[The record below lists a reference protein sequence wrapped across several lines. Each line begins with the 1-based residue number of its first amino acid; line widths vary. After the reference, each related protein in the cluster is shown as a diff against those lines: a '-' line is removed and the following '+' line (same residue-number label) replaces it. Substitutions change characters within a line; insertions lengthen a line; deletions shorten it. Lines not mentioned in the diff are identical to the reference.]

1 METYPPSQEEEIQ
14 LKEYLR
20 IIIHHKWVI
29 LIVFCVVLAA
39 TVFYT
44 AQAPRVYE
52 SSGKVLIELEKET
65 DLFFP
70 TGGMTRNALNNQI
83 EVLKSTPVLQATITK
98 LQKHPE
104 SKNFPIFLAENPV
117 SALREALEITGERE
131 TDIINITYASTN
143 PVECEA
149 VVNNL
154 VDSYVEENL
163 RYARSELTK
172 IREFLEEQLD
182 MRSRQL
188 SVSEEAL
195 RRYKI
200 ENNIFALSEE
210 TEQMVENMA
219 EFEAEFSIAKTDL
232 EVAQQ
237 KLNYLQEEL
246 SKVDAA
252 LAQEVASISS
262 PVAEELRQKL
272 IQDQSR
278 LAIFLTK
285 EGYTPDHPELQ
296 KLQREIDRTKEQ
308 MAEEIN
314 KALMVTKETF
324 NPLDRRQQLLADIIV
339 AETEYQIAL
348 AKKDGLEQAVEEY
361 SVRMSQ
367 LPDAELELARL
378 ERDKA
383 INAQVYQMLVSR
395 YEEAKIAEQGKVS
408 NIRVLE
414 QAYMPEDP
422 ISPKV
427 EMNILLGIL
436 IGIGLGVGA
445 AFLLDRLNTKITTL
459 TDVERYVKLPVIGTI
474 PDIEIPEITIAENEA
489 KIQMTADE
497 ESQRRLTSQ
506 LRQMKSRLVPA
517 YHPKSP
523 ASEAYRTFRTN
534 LTAFAHTNPQDR
546 RTFLITSSG
555 PKEGKSLTCA
565 NLAITLAQ
573 MDSKTLL
580 VDTDMRR
587 PMVHNLFGVERDKG
601 LATYILNGVGSIAD
615 VVKPSDIP
623 NLDLVTSGS
632 IPPNP
637 SELLA
642 SKRMD
647 SFIEEAKKQYDY
659 IIFDTPPVIAV
670 TDALIMAKKV
680 DGLVLVIRTKITD
693 RDIIDRAKKLLENI
707 GVSPIGVVVNG
718 IEVKKYYSGYKYYYY
733 YYYYYEDE
741 RGKKGKR
748 RKATGRASKTSQS
761 KA

>member
-1 METYPPSQEEEIQ
+1 METYPPSQEEKIQ

-20 IIIHHKWVI
+20 IIIQYKWVI
-29 LIVFCVVLAA
+29 LIVFCVVLGA
-39 TVFYT
+39 TIFYT

-52 SSGKVLIELEKET
+52 SSGKVLIELQKET

-70 TGGMTRNALNNQI
+70 IGGMTRNALNNQI
-83 EVLKSTPVLQATITK
+83 EVLKSIPVLQATITK

-117 SALREALEITGERE
+117 SALRGTLKITGERE

-163 RYARSELTK
+163 RYARSELTR

-210 TEQMVENMA
+210 TKQMVENMA
-219 EFEAEFSIAKTDL
+219 EFEAEFGIAKTDL

-237 KLNYLQEEL
+237 KLSYLQEEL

-262 PVAEELRQKL
+262 PVAEGLRQKL

-296 KLQREIDRTKEQ
+296 KLQREIDRTKQQ

-324 NPLDRRQQLLADIIV
+324 SPLDRRQQLLSDIIV

-348 AKKDGLEQAVEEY
+348 AKKNGLGQAVEEY
-361 SVRMSQ
+361 SVRMAQ

-383 INAQVYQMLVSR
+383 INVQVYQMLVSR

-408 NIRVLE
+408 NIRILE
-414 QAYMPEDP
+414 QAYMPENP

-427 EMNILLGIL
+427 RMNILLGIL
-436 IGIGLGVGA
+436 LGIGLGVGA
-445 AFLLDRLNTKITTL
+445 AFLLDSLNTKITTL

-497 ESQRRLTSQ
+497 DAQRKLTSQ

-534 LTAFAHTNPQDR
+534 LTAFAHTNPQSR

-555 PKEGKSLTCA
+555 PREGKSLTCA

-587 PMVHNLFGVERDKG
+587 PIVHNLFGVERDRG

-642 SKRMD
+642 SERVD

-659 IIFDTPPVIAV
+659 IIFDLPPVIAV

-707 GVSPIGVVVNG
+707 GVSPIGIVVNG

-733 YYYYYEDE
+733 YYYYYEHE

>member
-20 IIIHHKWVI
+20 IIIQHKWVI

-39 TVFYT
+39 TIFYT

-104 SKNFPIFLAENPV
+104 SKNFPILLEENPV

-131 TDIINITYASTN
+131 TDIINITYTSTN

-163 RYARSELTK
+163 RYARSELTR

-210 TEQMVENMA
+210 TEQMVESMA
-219 EFEAEFSIAKTDL
+219 EFEAEFNIAKTDL

-296 KLQREIDRTKEQ
+296 KLQREIDRTKQQ

-324 NPLDRRQQLLADIIV
+324 NPLDRRQQLLSDIIV

-422 ISPKV
+422 ISPKIR
-427 EMNILLGIL
+427 MNILLGIL
-436 IGIGLGVGA
+436 LGIGLGVGA
-445 AFLLDRLNTKITTL
+445 AFLLDRLNTKINTL

-474 PDIEIPEITIAENEA
+474 PDIEIPEMTIAENEA

-497 ESQRRLTSQ
+497 ESQRKLTSQ

-523 ASEAYRTFRTN
+523 AAEAYRTFRTN

-615 VVKPSDIP
+615 VVKPSSIP

-647 SFIEEAKKQYDY
+647 SFIEEAKKRYDY
-659 IIFDTPPVIAV
+659 IIFDAPPVIAV

-707 GVSPIGVVVNG
+707 GVSPIGIVVNG

>member
-1 METYPPSQEEEIQ
+1 MDNYPPQEEEIQ
-14 LKEYLR
+14 LKEYWR
-20 IIIHHKWVI
+20 IIVQHKWVI
-29 LIVFCVVLAA
+29 LIVFCVILGA
-39 TVFYT
+39 TTFYT
-44 AQAPRVYE
+44 AQAPRIYE
-52 SSGKVLIELEKET
+52 SSGKALIELEKQTE
-65 DLFFP
+65 LFFP

-83 EVLKSTPVLQATITK
+83 EVLKSTPVLEATVAK

-104 SKNFPIFLAENPV
+104 SKNFPILLAENPV
-117 SALREALEITGERE
+117 SVLKGALKISGERE
-131 TDIINITYASTN
+131 TDIINISYQSTN

-149 VVNNL
+149 VVNSL
-154 VDSYVEENL
+154 VESYVEESL

-188 SVSEEAL
+188 AVSEESL
-195 RRYKI
+195 RRFKI

-210 TEQMVENMA
+210 TKQMVENMA
-219 EFEAEFSIAKTDL
+219 EFEAEYNIAKTDL

-262 PVAEELRQKL
+262 PVAEQLRQKL
-272 IQDQSR
+272 IADQSK

-285 EGYTPDHPELQ
+285 EGYSPDHPELQ
-296 KLQREIDRTKEQ
+296 KLQREIDRTKQQ

-324 NPLDRRQQLLADIIV
+324 NPLDRRQQLLSDIIA

-348 AKKDGLEQAVEEY
+348 AKKDGLEKAVEEY

-378 ERDKA
+378 ERERA
-383 INAQVYQMLVSR
+383 INEQVYQMLVSR

-414 QAYMPEDP
+414 SAYIPEDP
-422 ISPKV
+422 VSPKV
-427 EMNILLGIL
+427 KMNILLGIL
-436 IGIGLGVGA
+436 LGIGLGVGA
-445 AFLLDRLNTKITTL
+445 AFLLDRLNTKITTM

-474 PDIEIPEITIAENEA
+474 PDIEVPEITIADSEQ
-489 KIQMTADE
+489 KIKSAPDQET
-497 ESQRRLTSQ
+497 RRELLTQQS
-506 LRQMKSRLVPA
+506 QMKSRLVPA

-523 ASEAYRTFRTN
+523 AAEAYRTFRTN
-534 LTAFAHTNPQDR
+534 LTAFAHSNPQPR
-546 RTFLITSSG
+546 KTFLITSSG

-565 NLAITLAQ
+565 NLAITLGQ

-580 VDTDMRR
+580 VDSDMRR
-587 PMVHNLFGVERDKG
+587 PMIHNLFGVERDRG
-601 LATYILNGVGSIAD
+601 LSDYVLNGVDSIED
-615 VVKPSDIP
+615 VVKPSEVP
-623 NLDLVTSGS
+623 NLDLVTSGH

-647 SFIEEAKKQYDY
+647 SFIEEAKNQYDY
-659 IIFDTPPVIAV
+659 VIFDVPPVIAV
-670 TDALIMAKKV
+670 TDSLILAKKV
-680 DGLVLVIRTKITD
+680 DGIVLVVRTNVTD
-693 RDIIDRAKKLLENI
+693 REGIEHAKRLLDNI
-707 GVSPIGVVVNG
+707 GASITGIVVNG
-718 IEVKKYYSGYKYYYY
+718 IQVRKYYSGYKYYYY

-741 RGKKGKR
+741 SGKKTKR
-748 RKATGRASKTSQS
+748 RKSTGRARRASKS